1 MTSAVLEDRTLG
13 VAEKQTLA
21 VPERIDVVVNVP
33 QSDEDRLTTLVRET
47 AAERLADD
55 VADISEL

>member
-1 MTSAVLEDRTLG
+1 MTSAVLEDTTLG

-21 VPERIDVVVNVP
+21 VPEGIDVVVNVP
-33 QSDEDRLTTLVRET
+33 QSDEDRLRTLVRET